1 MKDWIPVI
9 VQLIIAAVSIFTLYK
24 SRAWQKADK
33 IDAIK
38 STLEEHISNDAE
50 KEAKQARRRIIDFSD
65 ECKRGIRH
73 SEEHFNNVLDDIT
86 EYEQYCDTHPK
97 FKNKKAEQ
105 SIKHVLEIYDK
116 CKREN
121 DFL

>member
-38 STLEEHISNDAE
+38 STLEEHISNDEE

-105 SIKHVLEIYDK
+105 SIKHVLDIYDK